1 MEAQH
6 ASATIHTTQFSRRL
20 VETPNRNI
28 NAATKTFFEVITKM
42 SNENQNLNK
51 TADAISNTVEQER
64 TIVPSATLSIVT
76 PTTDENTAAADADF
90 SVEAGS
96 ELAEMQLGSMQP
108 VSLQPAIDLNEAKRG
123 LEAALLAACEPMP
136 LQELKKIF
144 EGELNADI
152 VRNLLDELRAE
163 WADRSVELAIV
174 ASGYRFRVKPDYQ
187 KYIDRLANEKPPKY
201 SRAVLE
207 TMAIIAYRQPV
218 TRSDIEDIRGVAVS
232 PHILKTLEDRGWID
246 EIGHKDAPG
255 RPALFATTK
264 HFLDDLNLIS
274 LDELPP
280 LHELQATLDMSQAG
294 AALHAGTEALA
305 LPGVAAS
312 DGSEDPAENNG
323 QGNAK
328 SNDDSDAAKVE
339 ESTQADTNPA
349 DTNPANLDAADP
361 RAVDPHAADIVNQ
374 NATEES
380 AGHPHENHSQE
391 PGAPS

>member
-1 MEAQH
+1 
-6 ASATIHTTQFSRRL
+6 
-20 VETPNRNI
+20 
-28 NAATKTFFEVITKM
+28 M

-51 TADAISNTVEQER
+51 TADAIPHADEPESQPTPHVALTV
-64 TIVPSATLSIVT
+64 VPLA
-76 PTTDENTAAADADF
+76 TDENADTVDI
-90 SVEAGS
+90 EPGHDLT
-96 ELAEMQLGSMQP
+96 EMQP
-108 VSLQPAIDLNEAKRG
+108 VSMQPAIDLNEAKRG
-123 LEAALLAACEPMP
+123 LEAALLAASEPMP

-144 EGELNADI
+144 EGELNGDI
-152 VRNLLDELRAE
+152 LRNLLDELRTE

-264 HFLDDLNLIS
+264 HFLDDLNLLS
-274 LDELPP
+274 LDELPA
-280 LHELQATLDMSQAG
+280 LHELQATLDMSHAG
-294 AALHAGTEALA
+294 AALHAGANTLA
-305 LPGVAAS
+305 LPGVASGEAA
-312 DGSEDPAENNG
+312 EDAT
-323 QGNAK
+323 Q
-328 SNDDSDAAKVE
+328 SNDTSDADNSENANE
-339 ESTQADTNPA
+339 ADANNTDTNNTNPNDTDTNAADTA
-349 DTNPANLDAADP
+349 
-361 RAVDPHAADIVNQ
+361 NQ

-380 AGHPHENHSQE
+380 ADHPHENHSQE
-391 PGAPS
+391 QEPGASS

>member
-1 MEAQH
+1 MQPEGCC
-6 ASATIHTTQFSRRL
+6 
-20 VETPNRNI
+20 ETV
-28 NAATKTFFEVITKM
+28 FEVINKM

-51 TADAISNTVEQER
+51 TADAIPHANEPEAAPTPQAAL
-64 TIVPSATLSIVT
+64 TIVPPA
-76 PTTDENTAAADADF
+76 TDENTDENINAVG
-90 SVEAGS
+90 VEAGH
-96 ELAEMQLGSMQP
+96 EPTEVQP
-108 VSLQPAIDLNEAKRG
+108 VSMQPAIDLNEAKRG
-123 LEAALLAACEPMP
+123 LEAALLAASEPMP

-152 VRNLLDELRAE
+152 LRNLLDELRAE
-163 WADRSVELAIV
+163 WAERSVELAIV

-264 HFLDDLNLIS
+264 HFLDDLNLLT
-274 LDELPP
+274 LDELPA

-294 AALHAGTEALA
+294 AALHAGAERGDETTRDETLA
-305 LPGVAAS
+305 LPGVAQVEAGIPVSAEEKNSTTQNIDADEDTRNKNTRNENAS
-312 DGSEDPAENNG
+312 N
-323 QGNAK
+323 
-328 SNDDSDAAKVE
+328 
-339 ESTQADTNPA
+339 
-349 DTNPANLDAADP
+349 
-361 RAVDPHAADIVNQ
+361 
-374 NATEES
+374 ES
-380 AGHPHENHSQE
+380 AGQDENETPESAGEEHENHRQE
-391 PGAPS
+391 PGATS